1 MYKFN
6 RGLAS
11 MYSAYIKN
19 NRKAEGSTGS
29 VIPLLLSPNSLSETL
44 SANYDQQNVPGHR
57 APIISYSYT
66 GARQVS
72 LSYTIAAD
80 HVPAGYT
87 MNSYIQA
94 LKDLEY
100 PTYDASVVYAPSCTL
115 VLPNLSI
122 DGVCTSVTIDY
133 KVERTLRNGSMSAE
147 VSLSFTEVK
156 NTLNGY
162 VNISLESKAESSGN
176 EFYDELSTSVSN
188 KKTPEIETVDKLSI
202 YGEGLNQSSPFKIC
216 FTSSS
221 SWYSYNERAQETP
234 ESVLNKYTVYG
245 NVYDIYTMCT
255 CLTCN
260 TELGHDTP
268 PGSSINTMAEHT
280 VKNHKGKEC
289 LFKLRYGG
297 DLKYNT
303 AGCSGGTR
311 YIKGIH
317 KK

>member
-44 SANYDQQNVPGHR
+44 SANYDQQNIPGHR

-72 LSYTIAAD
+72 LSYTVAAD

-133 KVERTLRNGSMSAE
+133 KVERTLRNGTMSAE

-156 NTLNGY
+156 DTLNGY
-162 VNISLESKAESSGN
+162 VNINLNPSGN
-176 EFYDELSTSVSN
+176 DATQTSN
-188 KKTPEIETVDKLSI
+188 TNNGDKKTPDIELEDKLSI
-202 YGEGLNQSSPFKIC
+202 YGEGLSQSSPLEIKY
-216 FTSSS
+216 SASG
-221 SWYSYNERAQETP
+221 SWTNYDERTQEVID
-234 ESVLNKYTVYG
+234 EVIVKYTVYG
-245 NVYDIYTMCT
+245 DVSNVKIDCT
-255 CLTCN
+255 CTPCGQVFPDCS
-260 TELGHDTP
+260 ELGVL
-268 PGSSINTMAEHT
+268 GTMGDHLNAA
-280 VKNHKGKEC
+280 HKGKSTNY
-289 LFKLRYGG
+289 KLTYHGKTSSG
-297 DLKYNT
+297 SKIT
-303 AGCSGGTR
+303 ANDRR
-311 YIKGIH
+311 YIKAIS

>member
-44 SANYDQQNVPGHR
+44 SANYDQQNIPGHR

-72 LSYTIAAD
+72 LSYTVVAD

-133 KVERTLRNGSMSAE
+133 KVERTLRNGTMSAE

-162 VNISLESKAESSGN
+162 VNINLNPSGS
-176 EFYDELSTSVSN
+176 DATQTSAN
-188 KKTPEIETVDKLSI
+188 GNGDKKTPDIKLEDKLSI
-202 YGEGLNQSSPFKIC
+202 YGEGLSQSSPLEIR
-216 FTSSS
+216 
-221 SWYSYNERAQETP
+221 YSASGSRNDYDERTQEVID
-234 ESVLNKYTVYG
+234 EVMVKYTIYG
-245 NVYDIYTMCT
+245 DVSNVKIDCT
-255 CLTCN
+255 CIPCGRVFTDRSEPEVL
-260 TELGHDTP
+260 
-268 PGSSINTMAEHT
+268 STMGDHLNS
-280 VKNHKGKEC
+280 VHKGKSTNY
-289 LFKLRYGG
+289 KLTYHGKTSSGSKITANDRRYV
-297 DLKYNT
+297 K
-303 AGCSGGTR
+303 AIR
-311 YIKGIH
+311 EK
-317 KK
+317 

>member
-44 SANYDQQNVPGHR
+44 SANYDQQNIPGHR
-57 APIISYSYT
+57 APIISYSFT
-66 GARQVS
+66 GARQVNMS
-72 LSYTIAAD
+72 FTVLAD
-80 HVPAGYT
+80 HVPAGYD

-100 PTYDASVVYAPSCTL
+100 PTYDASIVYAPSCTL

-133 KVERTLRNGSMSAE
+133 KVERTLRNGTMSAD

-156 NTLNGY
+156 DTLNGY
-162 VNISLESKAESSGN
+162 INIDLNTSSNSIAQTSSNGN
-176 EFYDELSTSVSN
+176 GD
-188 KKTPEIETVDKLSI
+188 KKTPEITQVDKLTI
-202 YGEGLNQSSPFKIC
+202 YGEGLSQSSPLEIQ
-216 FTSSS
+216 FTPSKPTGFI
-221 SWYSYNERAQETP
+221 YDGGAQRDP
-234 ESVLNKYTVYG
+234 KNALSKYMAYG
-245 NVYDIYTMCT
+245 NVYNIHATCE
-255 CLTCN
+255 CLTCGRG
-260 TELGHDTP
+260 LGSSTP
-268 PGSSINTMAEHT
+268 PENSISLMADHIK
-280 VKNHKGKEC
+280 VFHNGKKC
-289 LFKLRYGG
+289 TFKLNYRG

-317 KK
+317 KSRR